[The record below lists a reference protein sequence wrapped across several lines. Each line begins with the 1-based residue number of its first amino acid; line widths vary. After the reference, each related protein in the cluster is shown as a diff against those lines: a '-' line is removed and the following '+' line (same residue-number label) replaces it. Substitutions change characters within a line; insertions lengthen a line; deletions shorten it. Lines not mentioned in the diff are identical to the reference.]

1 MQRLSEVHGAL
12 HLGETRYHVFKMTE
26 KELLLTIQPQPL
38 VFVGWLVSQLD
49 TDPSFLQGIFN
60 L

>member
-1 MQRLSEVHGAL
+1 MQRLSEVQGAL

-38 VFVGWLVSQLD
+38 VFVGWLVS
-49 TDPSFLQGIFN
+49 
-60 L
+60 